1 MIDKAEETGKAPL
14 AFETNAEAWAEG
26 QRLVQ
31 RLWGLRGLLFGTE
44 PKHAE
49 AEAEI
54 AAFYGRI
61 RASEQHIWLA
71 KFTAVMRP
79 TPEMIVITVTALLA
93 CWGIVRTKDARQL
106 AVLAVGFD
114 PNRLH
119 RLMAFLYRRRGAAIL
134 FEIEMNEL
142 SPTKDFLEIF
152 CDPITDV
159 EAEIF
164 RKEVDETLPSTFRKK
179 FFRKEHGE
187 DHDGSS

>member
-1 MIDKAEETGKAPL
+1 MIEKTQAPL

-44 PKHAE
+44 PNHEE

-61 RASEQHIWLA
+61 RVSEQHIWLA

-79 TPEMIVITVTALLA
+79 TPEMLVITLTALLA
-93 CWGIVRTKDARQL
+93 CWGIVRTKDVRQL

-114 PNRLH
+114 PLRLH
-119 RLMAFLYRRRGAAIL
+119 RLMAFIYRRRGAAIL
-134 FEIEMNEL
+134 FEIEKNEL

-152 CDPITDV
+152 CDPISDV
-159 EAEIF
+159 EADNF
-164 RKEVDETLPSTFRKK
+164 RKKVDETFPTTTRRKN
-179 FFRKEHGE
+179 FWKENG
-187 DHDGSS
+187 DDDDGGA

>member
-1 MIDKAEETGKAPL
+1 MIDKAEDTGETPL

-44 PKHAE
+44 PRHEE

-54 AAFYGRI
+54 TAFYARI

-79 TPEMIVITVTALLA
+79 TPEMIVIVVTVLLA
-93 CWGIVRTKDARQL
+93 CWGIVRSKDVRQL

-114 PNRLH
+114 PHRLH
-119 RLMAFLYRRRGAAIL
+119 RITAFLYRRRGAAIL
-134 FEIEMNEL
+134 FEIHKDEI
-142 SPTKDFLEIF
+142 SPTKDLLEVF
-152 CDPITDV
+152 CDPISDV
-159 EAEIF
+159 EAENFRKKVDEAFPTTTRRKIF
-164 RKEVDETLPSTFRKK
+164 RKED
-179 FFRKEHGE
+179 GG
-187 DHDGSS
+187 DHDGDA